1 MNFENHYT
9 YRTEWSHEDESFI
22 SRALEFPSLSA
33 FGDTRIE
40 AENELDKVIIQVIN
54 WLKEENSPIPQPITE
69 KEYKGNIA
77 LRIPPEAHR
86 NVALI
91 ASQEGVSI
99 NQFITS
105 LIERNMYCDSIASLV
120 QSFDQKLNMHYEN
133 LQKLT
138 CVNVEIYKRF
148 LLMSENASPK
158 EDQNVHLNT
167 NLVDSNYQ
175 AKGLLTA

>member
-69 KEYKGNIA
+69 KEYKGE
-77 LRIPPEAHR
+77 L
-86 NVALI
+86 
-91 ASQEGVSI
+91 
-99 NQFITS
+99 
-105 LIERNMYCDSIASLV
+105 
-120 QSFDQKLNMHYEN
+120 K
-133 LQKLT
+133 
-138 CVNVEIYKRF
+138 
-148 LLMSENASPK
+148 
-158 EDQNVHLNT
+158 
-167 NLVDSNYQ
+167 
-175 AKGLLTA
+175 

>member
-1 MNFENHYT
+1 
-9 YRTEWSHEDESFI
+9 
-22 SRALEFPSLSA
+22 
-33 FGDTRIE
+33 
-40 AENELDKVIIQVIN
+40 
-54 WLKEENSPIPQPITE
+54 
-69 KEYKGNIA
+69 
-77 LRIPPEAHR
+77 
-86 NVALI
+86 
-91 ASQEGVSI
+91 
-99 NQFITS
+99 
-105 LIERNMYCDSIASLV
+105 MYCDSIASLV